1 MEDKN
6 IRILRAPVN
15 KIIYNQE
22 GRITEVSN
30 VDGFGN
36 INWANGVE
44 KAIQDYTEILLKGR
58 L

>member
-1 MEDKN
+1 MEGKN

-15 KIIYNQE
+15 KVIWNQE
-22 GRITEVSN
+22 GRITEVAN

-44 KAIQDYTEILLKGR
+44 KAIQEYTEILLKGKF
-58 L
+58 